1 MDLGNFL
8 VMRQELGLLAVFVV
22 LLLFD
27 IFAGETRAMRWFR
40 PLAIVLFALH
50 TVAGFFCC
58 LPEGSA
64 FGGMYITSRL
74 TVLMKNIL
82 NLGTLVVFMQAGEW
96 LRGRET
102 AIREGEY
109 YVITLATLLGMY
121 LMVSAGNFML
131 LYIGIEM
138 ASLPTAC
145 LAAYNKPR
153 QERNTS

>member
-27 IFAGETRAMRWFR
+27 IFAGERVRCGGSGRWRLSFSHCI
-40 PLAIVLFALH
+40 PWPDSSVVCPKGAL
-50 TVAGFFCC
+50 
-58 LPEGSA
+58 
-64 FGGMYITSRL
+64 GGMYITSRL

-102 AIREGEY
+102 AIREGD
-109 YVITLATLLGMY
+109 IT
-121 LMVSAGNFML
+121 SSRSPRFW
-131 LYIGIEM
+131 
-138 ASLPTAC
+138 AC
-145 LAAYNKPR
+145 I
-153 QERNTS
+153 